1 MAYPQKRL
9 EDFLGKFGLASDSEA
24 ARKAM
29 ISRLKDVRDPLERDR
44 IIWSLAGQSKPDAG
58 YRPAAVGA
66 PSRERSVMKPSPQ
79 PSGAPSPPQ
88 QLRMG
93 KLANFIVPIIF
104 ILFGISNIGKALDSW
119 ARGGNKEE
127 VFMQLLIGGMFI
139 VFAIVGLFSKKLK
152 DAIEKA
158 REQAQSGGR

>member
-58 YRPAAVGA
+58 YRPAAGSA
-66 PSRERSVMKPSPQ
+66 PSRERSAVKPSPQ
-79 PSGAPSPPQ
+79 PSRSAPPPQ

-127 VFMQLLIGGMFI
+127 VFMQFLIGGMFI
-139 VFAIVGLFSKKLK
+139 VFALVGLFSKKLK
-152 DAIEKA
+152 EAIEKA
-158 REQAQSGGR
+158 KEQAQSGGR